1 MTLVL
6 DAGAFVA
13 VERSDRDVV
22 AVIKAEQV
30 AGRPPVTH
38 GGIVGQVWRSGGP
51 RQAMLARLLR
61 GVEVAPLDEGM
72 GKQAGLLL
80 AKSSR
85 DDVVDAAVVLLA
97 SDGDEI
103 LTSDPRDLQELARAA
118 GQHVDLTPV

>member
-6 DAGAFVA
+6 DAGALVA

-51 RQAMLARLLR
+51 RQAKLARLLR

-72 GKQAGLLL
+72 GKQAGALL
-80 AKSSR
+80 AVCTR
-85 DDVVDAAVVLLA
+85 DDVIDAAVILLA
-97 SDGDEI
+97 MDGDEI
-103 LTSDPRDLQELARAA
+103 LTSDPGDLHELAIAA
-118 GQHVDLTPV
+118 DLHVDVTPV

>member
-22 AVIKAEQV
+22 AVIKAEEV

-38 GGIVGQVWRSGGP
+38 GGVVGQVWRSGGP
-51 RQAMLARLLR
+51 RQAKLARLLR
-61 GVEVAPLDEGM
+61 GVDVAPLDESM

-80 AKSSR
+80 ARCTR

-97 SDGDEI
+97 TDGDEI
-103 LTSDPRDLQELARAA
+103 LTSDPDDLHELAIAA
-118 GQHVDLTPV
+118 DLHVDLTPI